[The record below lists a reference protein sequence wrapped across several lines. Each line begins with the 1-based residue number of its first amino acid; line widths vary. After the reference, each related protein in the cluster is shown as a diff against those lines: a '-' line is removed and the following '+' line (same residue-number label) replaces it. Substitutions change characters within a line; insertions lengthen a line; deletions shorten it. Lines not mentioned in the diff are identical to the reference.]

1 MEGCIPLSS
10 SVAAEYTMRLVVQQ
24 STACFASSLR
34 ASTLLTLCLNPLIRP
49 DPAAALASVH
59 IHPMCLWS

>member
-24 STACFASSLR
+24 STACLAPSLR
-34 ASTLLTLCLNPLIRP
+34 ASTLANTFLNPLIRP
-49 DPAAALASVH
+49 DLAAALASVH
-59 IHPMCLWS
+59 IHPMYLRS